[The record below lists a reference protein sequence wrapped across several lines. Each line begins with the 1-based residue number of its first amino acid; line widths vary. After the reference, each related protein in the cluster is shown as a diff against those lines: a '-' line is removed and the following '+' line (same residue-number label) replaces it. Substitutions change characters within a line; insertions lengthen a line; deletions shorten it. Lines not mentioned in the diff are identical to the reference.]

1 MKQFDKELKE
11 RAKNEPFPLP
21 EDYAGRVFRTCAA
34 LEETAMETPKN
45 SASHKKHTK
54 RWMAW
59 AAAAVAAFIAVPNVS
74 PTAAA
79 AMSDVPVLGAL
90 VEIVTFREYTY
101 DDGHSSADVSVPEL
115 SGGEAA
121 NQVNKEVQAYTDRLI
136 AQFQQ
141 DCEETGEGNLGLDV
155 SSEVV
160 TNTDSWFTLRI
171 NATRTQASGA
181 DFIKIYHIDK
191 TTDQVVTLGDLFQPD
206 ADYVSVL
213 SDEVRRQMEERMA
226 EDEAAGYFPDQF
238 TAIAPDQN
246 FYWNEDGDLVLV
258 FDEYTIAA
266 GFVGTPEFVIPQDV
280 YASLVRS

>member
-1 MKQFDKELKE
+1 MKQFDNELKE

-34 LEETAMETPKN
+34 LEETAMETPRE
-45 SASHKKHTK
+45 SVPRRKHTK

-59 AAAAVAAFIAVPNVS
+59 AAAAIAAFIAVPNVS
-74 PTAAA
+74 PAAA
-79 AMSDVPVLGAL
+79 AALSDVPVLGAL

-101 DDGHSSADVSVPEL
+101 DDGHSSADISVPEL

-121 NQVNKEVQAYTDRLI
+121 DQVSEEVQAYTDRLI
-136 AQFQQ
+136 AQFQK
-141 DCEETGEGNLGLDV
+141 DCEDTGEGYLGLDV

-171 NATRTQASGA
+171 NATRTQASGTE
-181 DFIKIYHIDK
+181 FIKIYHIDK
-191 TTDQVVTLGDLFQPD
+191 ATDQVVTLGDLFRPD
-206 ADYVSVL
+206 ADYVTVL

-226 EDEAAGYFPDQF
+226 QDEHAGYFPDQF
-238 TAIAPDQN
+238 TAIDPDQN
-246 FYWNEDGDLVLV
+246 FYWNQDGDLVLV

-266 GFVGTPEFVIPQDV
+266 GVVGAPEFVIPRDV
-280 YASLVRS
+280 YAPLVRT

>member
-121 NQVNKEVQAYTDRLI
+121 DQVNEEVQAYTDRLI

-141 DCEETGEGNLGLDV
+141 DCEETGEGYLGAGCIQ
-155 SSEVV
+155 
-160 TNTDSWFTLRI
+160 R
-171 NATRTQASGA
+171 SGDQYRQLVYPA
-181 DFIKIYHIDK
+181 DQCH
-191 TTDQVVTLGDLFQPD
+191 PD
-206 ADYVSVL
+206 PGQ
-213 SDEVRRQMEERMA
+213 R
-226 EDEAAGYFPDQF
+226 G
-238 TAIAPDQN
+238 
-246 FYWNEDGDLVLV
+246 
-258 FDEYTIAA
+258 
-266 GFVGTPEFVIPQDV
+266 
-280 YASLVRS
+280 

>member
-1 MKQFDKELKE
+1 MKQFDNELKE
-11 RAKNEPFPLP
+11 RAKKEPFPLP

-34 LEETAMETPKN
+34 LEEIAMETSKE
-45 SASHKKHTK
+45 SAPRRKHTK

-59 AAAAVAAFIAVPNVS
+59 AAAVVAAFIAVPNVS

-79 AMSDVPVLGAL
+79 ALSDVPVLGAL

-115 SGGEAA
+115 SGSEAA
-121 NQVNKEVQAYTDRLI
+121 GQVSDEVQAYTDRLI
-136 AQFQQ
+136 AQFQE
-141 DCEETGEGNLGLDV
+141 DCKDTGEGYLGLDV

-171 NATRTQASGA
+171 NATRTQASGTE
-181 DFIKIYHIDK
+181 FIKIYHIDK

-206 ADYVSVL
+206 ADYVTVL
-213 SDEVRRQMEERMA
+213 SNEVRRQMEERMA
-226 EDEAAGYFPDQF
+226 QDEHAGYFPDQF
-238 TAIAPDQN
+238 TAIDPDQN

-266 GFVGTPEFVIPQDV
+266 GVVGTPEFVIPQEV
-280 YASLVRS
+280 YQSIARS

>member
-34 LEETAMETPKN
+34 LEETAMETPRQ
-45 SASHKKHTK
+45 SASRRKHAK

-59 AAAAVAAFIAVPNVS
+59 AAAVIAAFIAVPNVS
-74 PTAAA
+74 PAAA
-79 AMSDVPVLGAL
+79 AALSDLPVLGAL

-121 NQVNKEVQAYTDRLI
+121 DQVSEEVQAYTDRLI
-136 AQFQQ
+136 ARFKQ
-141 DCEETGEGNLGLDV
+141 DCEDTGEGYLGLDV

-160 TNTDSWFTLRI
+160 TNTDTWFTLRI
-171 NATRTQASGA
+171 NATRTQASGT
-181 DFIKIYHIDK
+181 DLVRIYHIDK
-191 TTDQVVTLGDLFQPD
+191 TTDQVVTLGDLFRPD
-206 ADYVSVL
+206 ADYVTVL
-213 SDEVRRQMEERMA
+213 SNEVRRQMEERMA
-226 EDEAAGYFPDQF
+226 RDEHAGYFPDQF

-266 GFVGTPEFVIPQDV
+266 GVVGTPEFVIPRDV

>member
-1 MKQFDKELKE
+1 MKQFDNELKE
-11 RAKNEPFPLP
+11 RAKKEPFSLP

-34 LEETAMETPKN
+34 LEETAMETSKE
-45 SASHKKHTK
+45 SAPRRKHTK

-59 AAAAVAAFIAVPNVS
+59 AAAVVAAFIAVPNVS

-79 AMSDVPVLGAL
+79 ALSDVPVLGAL
-90 VEIVTFREYTY
+90 AEIVTFREYTY

-121 NQVNKEVQAYTDRLI
+121 GQVSDEVQAYTDRLI
-136 AQFQQ
+136 AQFQE
-141 DCEETGEGNLGLDV
+141 DCKDTGEGYLGLDV

-181 DFIKIYHIDK
+181 EFIKIYHIDK

-206 ADYVSVL
+206 ADYVTVL
-213 SDEVRRQMEERMA
+213 SNEVRRQMEERMA
-226 EDEAAGYFPDQF
+226 QDETAGYFPDQF

-258 FDEYTIAA
+258 FDEYTVAA
-266 GFVGTPEFVIPQDV
+266 GFVGTPEFVIPREV
-280 YASLVRS
+280 YQSIARS